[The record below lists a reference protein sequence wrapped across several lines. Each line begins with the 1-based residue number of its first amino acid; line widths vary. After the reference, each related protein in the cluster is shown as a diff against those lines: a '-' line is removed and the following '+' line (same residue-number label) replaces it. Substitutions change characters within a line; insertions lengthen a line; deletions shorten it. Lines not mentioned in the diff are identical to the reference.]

1 VLLAPDIAA
10 DTLASV
16 KLLLADDPVVLGV
29 EGQGST
35 DFQTWLAQQSVQAP
49 EANVSPHD
57 ALLQLYTSGT
67 TGNPKGV
74 VISHFNVL
82 SLCTMNDT
90 AAPRRASAGMAA
102 IICAPLFHIGGM
114 GSLLFGVY
122 KGLNTLLH
130 RSFDPLQF
138 VEDVEQYPVSNVFMV
153 PAMIMAVLQIPGV
166 EQRNFSNLTQVFY
179 GASPISESVLRRAMT
194 VFQCDFIQMYGMTE
208 TTGTVVNLSADDHR
222 RAIAG
227 QPELLRSCGRASVGA
242 EIRVVNPDGEDVPRG
257 EIGEIWLKSDTNMQS
272 YYNLPEATAESLTDG
287 WVHTGDAGYQDEAGY
302 LYLKDRMKDM
312 VVSGGENIYP
322 VEVENAIAQ
331 HPAVADVAVIGVPD
345 EKFGESLLA
354 FIVLNPGMQ
363 LALEELIDFC
373 RDKIAGYK
381 IPRQMQT
388 LEALPRNPSGKILK
402 KILRE
407 PFWKGAGRNI
417 G

>member
-1 VLLAPDIAA
+1 MKI
-10 DTLASV
+10 
-16 KLLLADDPVVLGV
+16 LLADDPVVLGV

-35 DFQTWLAQQSVQAP
+35 DFQAWLAQQSAQAP

-222 RAIAG
+222 RALAG

-242 EIRVVNPDGEDVPRG
+242 QIRVVNPDGEDVPRG

-312 VVSGGENIYP
+312 VVQRRRKHLPGGGRKRHRPASRGGGRGGDWRSG
-322 VEVENAIAQ
+322 
-331 HPAVADVAVIGVPD
+331 
-345 EKFGESLLA
+345 
-354 FIVLNPGMQ
+354 
-363 LALEELIDFC
+363 
-373 RDKIAGYK
+373 
-381 IPRQMQT
+381 
-388 LEALPRNPSGKILK
+388 
-402 KILRE
+402 
-407 PFWKGAGRNI
+407 
-417 G
+417 